1 MTKKEL
7 FWEKVSKMTKKQMIE
22 LIIKCVDYNNG
33 KLRNYQRESIWS
45 CGCGQYRTDWNGRND
60 ALLTSLTKY
69 ELQCIAE
76 GCTEFISVLSLV

>member
-22 LIIKCVDYNNG
+22 LIIKCVDYNG
-33 KLRNYQRESIWS
+33 GRLRNHQRESIWS
-45 CGCGQYRTDWNGRND
+45 CGCGEYRTNWNGRNA
-60 ALLTSLTKY
+60 ALLTSLTKD
-69 ELQCIAE
+69 ELQWIAE

>member
-33 KLRNYQRESIWS
+33 ELRNYQRESIWS
-45 CGCGQYRTDWNGRND
+45 CGCGEYRTNWHDRNA
-60 ALLTSLTKY
+60 ALLTSLTKD
-69 ELQCIAE
+69 ELQHIAE
-76 GCTEFISVLSLV
+76 GCTEFITVLSLV

>member
-7 FWEKVSKMTKKQMIE
+7 FWNKVSKMTKKQLIE
-22 LIIKCVDYNNG
+22 LIVKCVDYNGG
-33 KLRNYQRESIWS
+33 KVRNYYREKVWK
-45 CGCGQYRTDWNGRND
+45 CCEGYYRTNFNGRNS
-60 ALLTSLTKY
+60 ALLTSLTKF

>member
-33 KLRNYQRESIWS
+33 ELRNYQRESIWS
-45 CGCGQYRTDWNGRND
+45 CGCGEYRTNWHGRNA
-60 ALLTSLTKY
+60 ALLTSLTKD
-69 ELQCIAE
+69 ELQWIAE
-76 GCTEFISVLSLV
+76 CCTEFITVLSLV